1 MPVVVVPQILLCG
14 LFVARDRMN
23 EVLEAVSNVLPL
35 TFSVDALQEVATNTE
50 PTDQLWMDAG
60 VIVAIVLA
68 VLVLASLTLRRRTA

>member
-1 MPVVVVPQILLCG
+1 
-14 LFVARDRMN
+14 MN

-35 TFSVDALQEVATNTE
+35 TFSVDALQQVATNTE
-50 PTDQLWMDAG
+50 PTDELWMDAG